1 MVYSS
6 RFVLSVLLN
15 KNVAS
20 ERADGVVPIPF
31 GSEYGIRCR
40 NRNKNRRALVKLF
53 VDNENISGG
62 GFVIEA
68 DEAVDIFRRSDVD
81 AALKFVELTSEDAEL
96 TGKSDNQD
104 GSKGVIEARFYLEK
118 ETPGLPALPKPP
130 KRNRK
135 LKQPQPLPLP
145 YPYPYPVP
153 TPSPAPWKY
162 VNPYQPVWIGGT
174 YVDNTLGNG
183 GVTYSVGGGGTMS
196 SLGRGMTAGGQ
207 HMNCA
212 NLGEMKCSLSAE
224 APAMPLNLETGL
236 IPPPVAEPSVAPSPP
251 VPDTRTLEEGCTVDG
266 GITGQNFRLVSFNA
280 EEDFVVMKLVLRGY
294 KPEAGDK
301 VGVTS
306 IKAKEEQYCTNC
318 GQKKGR
324 KADKF
329 CGKCGHQF

>member
-1 MVYSS
+1 
-6 RFVLSVLLN
+6 VLSVLLN

-40 NRNKNRRALVKLF
+40 NRNKDRRALVKLF

-68 DEAVDIFRRSDVD
+68 DDAVDIFRRSDVD
-81 AALKFVELTSEDAEL
+81 AALKFVELTSEEAEL
-96 TGKSDNQD
+96 TGKSDNPD

-118 ETPGLPALPKPP
+118 EQPGLKFPLPKPP

-153 TPSPAPWKY
+153 TPTPAVPWKY
-162 VNPYQPVWIGGT
+162 VNPYQPVWIGPYT
-174 YVDNTLGNG
+174 DNTLGNG
-183 GVTYSVGGGGTMS
+183 GITYSMGGTTLGGGG
-196 SLGRGMTAGGQ
+196 RGMSAGVQ
-207 HMNCA
+207 HFNCA

-224 APAMPLNLETGL
+224 APPMNLETGTGL
-236 IPPPVAEPSVAPSPP
+236 ELPVTEPSVAPA
-251 VPDTRTLEEGCTVDG
+251 VPDTRKLEEGCTVDG

-280 EEDFVVMKLVLRGY
+280 EEDFVTMKLVLRGF
-294 KPEAGDK
+294 KPEAGEK
-301 VGVTS
+301 VATTS
-306 IKAKEEQYCTNC
+306 IKAKEEEYCTNC

-329 CGKCGHQF
+329 CGKCGHKF